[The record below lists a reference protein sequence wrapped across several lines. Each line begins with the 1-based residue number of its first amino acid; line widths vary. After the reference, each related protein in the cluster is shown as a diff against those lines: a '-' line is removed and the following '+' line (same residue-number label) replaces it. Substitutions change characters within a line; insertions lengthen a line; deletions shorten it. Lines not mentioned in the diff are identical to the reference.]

1 MSKKKEAKPT
11 VKNKPKSGNLFK
23 KAVENTPDI
32 ANCYQSGLQPL
43 GKYSKKIELI
53 ETTLCSG
60 SVEID
65 ECTKAK
71 YPNDPRWDYALCY
84 NSEVFFVEVHT
95 ANTSE
100 VGAVL
105 NKLQW
110 LKDWLNNEAP
120 EINKLKA
127 KSQTPFVWIQSN
139 NFKIPERSSQYR
151 QAIQAGIKPIAK
163 LSLK

>member
-1 MSKKKEAKPT
+1 M
-11 VKNKPKSGNLFK
+11 
-23 KAVENTPDI
+23 
-32 ANCYQSGLQPL
+32 
-43 GKYSKKIELI
+43 
-53 ETTLCSG
+53 
-60 SVEID
+60 
-65 ECTKAK
+65 
-71 YPNDPRWDYALCY
+71 
-84 NSEVFFVEVHT
+84 
-95 ANTSE
+95 
-100 VGAVL
+100 GAVL